1 MLQVYMRFEDEE
13 LACCHQEAGLT
24 LSFFLPLS
32 YARVSWL
39 TPVIEVAFVGKMDP
53 DFLDTLIPCRPRT

>member
-1 MLQVYMRFEDEE
+1 MLQVYVTFEDEE

-39 TPVIEVAFVGKMDP
+39 TPVIEVAFVGKMDQ
-53 DFLDTLIPCRPRT
+53 DFLDT

>member
-13 LACCHQEAGLT
+13 LACCHQEAGLK

-39 TPVIEVAFVGKMDP
+39 TPVIEVAFVGKMDQ
-53 DFLDTLIPCRPRT
+53 DFLDI